1 MTDIAN
7 YEEWDYRK
15 CLKIDN
21 CDTALGCEDPDCS
34 TYVLSVRGAFS
45 MDPDVD
51 DYEWVKVASF
61 SEDLLID
68 LIKNCI
74 SSMTVDDST
83 VDQRQKLENLLLREP
98 NDDPN

>member
-1 MTDIAN
+1 
-7 YEEWDYRK
+7 
-15 CLKIDN
+15 
-21 CDTALGCEDPDCS
+21 
-34 TYVLSVRGAFS
+34 
-45 MDPDVD
+45 MDPDVT
-51 DYEWVKVASF
+51 DYQWVQVASF

-83 VDQRQKLENLLLREP
+83 VDQRQKLENLLLREQ

>member
-1 MTDIAN
+1 MNLEN

-15 CLKIDN
+15 VLKIDT
-21 CDTALGCEDPDCS
+21 CDVALGCDDEDCS
-34 TYVLSVRGAFS
+34 THVLSVRGAYS

-51 DYEWVKVASF
+51 DYQWVKVASF

-74 SSMTVDDST
+74 SSMIIDDST

>member
-1 MTDIAN
+1 MGT
-7 YEEWDYRK
+7 
-15 CLKIDN
+15 
-21 CDTALGCEDPDCS
+21 GC
-34 TYVLSVRGAFS
+34 
-45 MDPDVD
+45 
-51 DYEWVKVASF
+51 SF

>member
-1 MTDIAN
+1 MTNLAD
-7 YEEWDYRK
+7 YEQWDYRK
-15 CLKIDN
+15 IFKIDPCN
-21 CDTALGCEDPDCS
+21 CEDEDCS
-34 TYVLSVRGAFS
+34 THVLSVRGAYS
-45 MDPDVD
+45 MDPDVN
-51 DYEWVKVASF
+51 DYQWVQVASF

>member
-1 MTDIAN
+1 
-7 YEEWDYRK
+7 
-15 CLKIDN
+15 
-21 CDTALGCEDPDCS
+21 
-34 TYVLSVRGAFS
+34 
-45 MDPDVD
+45 MDPDVN
-51 DYEWVKVASF
+51 DYQWVQVASF

-74 SSMTVDDST
+74 SSMTVDDNT